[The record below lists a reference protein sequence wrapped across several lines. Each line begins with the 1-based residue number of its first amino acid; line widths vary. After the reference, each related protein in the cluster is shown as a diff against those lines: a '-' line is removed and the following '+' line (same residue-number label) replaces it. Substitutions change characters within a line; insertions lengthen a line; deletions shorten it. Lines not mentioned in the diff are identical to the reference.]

1 MGWIEKRPN
10 NFLNQNFVRQ
20 GLPAKSESVR
30 FRFISL
36 KCRHVS
42 GEEVSVSL
50 LYSRT
55 MDRLNTPHP
64 CVQEEAPR

>member
-1 MGWIEKRPN
+1 MRDEDSRY
-10 NFLNQNFVRQ
+10 
-20 GLPAKSESVR
+20 
-30 FRFISL
+30 
-36 KCRHVS
+36 S